1 MSTTTKLTNEAPLA
15 DLAEQTRAGGA
26 VTAKAHVIADVHM
39 MVTTRLFS
47 SQPWLPDREA
57 CEAISKKLEDLGLQA
72 RVSPDSDT
80 TTCTPLGKEL
90 ELDLIMVFVGLWD
103 TPEMPLILEQY
114 GLIDRIDE
122 FRIYDR
128 LEFGDDPERV
138 LRPIV
143 QKAFLEYYNP
153 SGLLV

>member
-1 MSTTTKLTNEAPLA
+1 MSTTKLTNEVPLA
-15 DLAEQTRAGGA
+15 DLAEQTRIGGA
-26 VTAKAHVIADVHM
+26 VTAMAHVIADVHM

-47 SQPWLPDREA
+47 SEAWLPDREA
-57 CEAISKKLEDLGLQA
+57 CGAIRKKLEDLGLEE

-90 ELDLIMVFVGLWD
+90 ELDLIMVFIGLWD